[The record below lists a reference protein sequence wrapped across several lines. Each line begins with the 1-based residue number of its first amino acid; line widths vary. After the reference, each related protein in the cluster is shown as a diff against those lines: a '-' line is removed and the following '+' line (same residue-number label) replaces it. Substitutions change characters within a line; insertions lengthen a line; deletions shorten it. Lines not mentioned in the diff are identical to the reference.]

1 MCCKPMC
8 MRSEMKRRFAL
19 KALSSFE
26 QRFELMKEKNPHQLK
41 KNTRFHTQFSHPGRR
56 KNKIK
61 RRVKRKFTSLFST
74 CCSINCAFW
83 CINEVGSLHSKRY
96 WGIIHLSVSFEVW
109 PIGKYPGGLTL
120 LNENCNLGF
129 RFYIYNKISP
139 LVLNSHS
146 CYSPADL
153 QSEQVK
159 LYPCFMRLKQH
170 ILHWWA
176 LNTNH

>member
-41 KNTRFHTQFSHPGRR
+41 KNTRFHTQFSHPGR
-56 KNKIK
+56 KKMK
-61 RRVKRKFTSLFST
+61 KRVKIHKFVQHLLQHQLCFLMHKWSGKPSLQ
-74 CCSINCAFW
+74 
-83 CINEVGSLHSKRY
+83 EVLGNHTL
-96 WGIIHLSVSFEVW
+96 VSQLW
-109 PIGKYPGGLTL
+109 SMTNHKYPGGLTL